1 MSKIGRMPISIPSEV
16 TVEVD
21 KNVVK
26 VKGPKGEL
34 TTNILSG
41 IKIKF
46 KDNQLEVSATNHEKQ
61 TKANHGLIRSLINND
76 VIGVVEGYKK
86 TLKMVGTG
94 YRVQQRGAGLNL
106 QVGLSHDV
114 EFNAPEGVTLA
125 VESNNTIIITGIDKQ
140 QVGQVAAE
148 IRQIKPPE
156 PYKGKGIRY
165 ENEVVRRKQGKAAT
179 TLK

>member
-1 MSKIGRMPISIPSEV
+1 MSKIGRMPIIIPAEV

-21 KNVVK
+21 QDLVRA
-26 VKGPKGEL
+26 KGPKGEL
-34 TTNILSG
+34 VTRIPAG
-41 IKIKF
+41 IKIEL
-46 KDNQLEVSATNHEKQ
+46 KDNQLEVLTTNHEKQ
-61 TKANHGLIRSLINND
+61 TKANHGLIRSLINNN
-76 VIGVVEGYKK
+76 VVGVVEGYKK

-94 YRVQQRGAGLNL
+94 YRVQQKGVGLNL

-114 EFNAPEGVTLA
+114 EFKAPEGITLA
-125 VESNNTIIITGIDKQ
+125 VEGNNTIIVSGIDKQ

-148 IRQIKPPE
+148 IRQVKPPE

-179 TLK
+179 A